1 MTRSSASSFI
11 LLVMGMFLSMP
22 RIAHAAES
30 YDNCTGFITSIPAT
44 ITTQGTWCLKTD
56 LATAITSGNAIT
68 INTNNVTIDC
78 NNFKL
83 GGLAAG
89 VGSQTVGIL
98 ATSHLNTTVR
108 HCNIRGFYAGIAFAG
123 TGSGGHVVEDN
134 RFDGNLYIGIDVE
147 ADGST
152 IRRNLVFDTGG
163 STHTINAE
171 AIYAVGLVDVLD
183 NTISGVLATTGGG
196 GAAQGIYTY
205 SAGGTIS
212 GNRVRGLVGDGAG
225 GSYAN
230 YNLFSS
236 RVSIHNNDFIG
247 PGTQGLHCF
256 TGDGSFRDN
265 LISGY
270 TASNDF
276 CTDGGGNAIVP

>member
-1 MTRSSASSFI
+1 MTRFNASSFF
-11 LLVMGMFLSMP
+11 LLALAMFLSMP
-22 RIAHAAES
+22 RLAHAAES
-30 YDNCTGFITSIPAT
+30 YDNCSGFITSIPAT

-89 VGSQTVGIL
+89 VGSQATGIGG
-98 ATSHLNTTVR
+98 TSRLNTTVR
-108 HCNIRGFYAGIAFAG
+108 HCNIRGFYYGIDFAG
-123 TGSGGHVVEDN
+123 ASSGGHVVEDS
-134 RFDGNLYIGIDVE
+134 RFDGNLYIAIDVE

-163 STHTINAE
+163 STNSINAE
-171 AIYAVGLVDVLD
+171 AIYAAGLVDILD
-183 NTISGVLATTGGG
+183 NTISGVLATTGGSG
-196 GAAQGIYTY
+196 SAQGIYTY

-230 YNLFSS
+230 YNLFSN

-256 TGDGSFRDN
+256 TSDGSFRDN

-270 TASNDF
+270 TTANDS